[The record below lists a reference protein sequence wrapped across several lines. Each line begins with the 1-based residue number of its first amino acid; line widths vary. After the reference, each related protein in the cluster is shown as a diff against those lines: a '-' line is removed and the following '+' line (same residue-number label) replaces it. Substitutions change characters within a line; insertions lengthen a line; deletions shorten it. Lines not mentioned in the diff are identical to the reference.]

1 MLSFPFTKLKNFSVS
16 PNIVWREKEIF
27 LYILLVACLKTKSSG
42 YLSHAA
48 KLCEF
53 RALEIHNSG
62 TFKLVIT
69 FFSCSSLE
77 NL

>member
-1 MLSFPFTKLKNFSVS
+1 MQYAQYSNNPVVSVS
-16 PNIVWREKEIF
+16 TDVKIENIK
-27 LYILLVACLKTKSSG
+27 CLKTKSSG
-42 YLSHAA
+42 YLSYAA

-77 NL
+77 NP